1 MALTKSGTKKWVDSS
16 DTGVIAETQPIPGPG
31 QKGTIYIP
39 KLMPFIQFGGLQ
51 KQANVTN
58 GNMIFKNA
66 PDCKP
71 NAPTVVYTQNYITA
85 TAANDAN
92 WADVQGVSGYSQV
105 ESWDQTGVGESG
117 GTVTVTR
124 KGGATQSGTIQ
135 QGTSVK
141 VTFKSGN
148 IINPYFGPA

>member
-1 MALTKSGTKKWVDSS
+1 MALTKSSTKKWVENS
-16 DTGVIAETQPIPGPG
+16 DNGVIAETQPIPGPG
-31 QKGTIYIP
+31 QTGKIYIP
-39 KLMPFIQFGGLQ
+39 KLMPFITFGGTV
-51 KQANVTN
+51 KQSNVTN

-85 TAANDAN
+85 TVANGTN
-92 WADVQGVSGYSQV
+92 WADVEGVSGYSQV

-117 GTVTVTR
+117 GNVTVTR

-135 QGTSVK
+135 QGTPVK
-141 VTFKSGN
+141 VTFKAGN
-148 IINPYFGPA
+148 IVSPQFGPA

>member
-92 WADVQGVSGYSQV
+92 WADVQGVSGYRRALCFRLLS
-105 ESWDQTGVGESG
+105 EERDLL
-117 GTVTVTR
+117 VTELLS
-124 KGGATQSGTIQ
+124 KKFQ
-135 QGTSVK
+135 
-141 VTFKSGN
+141 N
-148 IINPYFGPA
+148 ILI